1 MRSCWYGYSRQRL
14 GLQCLWQC
22 RDCLHRR
29 ASLHLGVDLSTQFL
43 PLVPDPF
50 EGALLPKLRCI
61 NSLLGPY
68 WITGSADAVQLWYH
82 LRINTTSKIYKYC
95 HHAEAQNFTLQ
106 NWKTDPKAYWKSQGQ
121 TTHSLCK
128 QGLINCELSFWLQ
141 FLINTIMADFPC
153 KWKSWAQSW
162 WSPANNSKYIKTK
175 FFLSQL

>member
-1 MRSCWYGYSRQRL
+1 MRSCWFGYSRQRL

-68 WITGSADAVQLWYH
+68 WITSSADAVQLWYH
-82 LRINTTSKIYKYC
+82 LLINTTSKIYVLPPRRGTKLYIAKLKDRSKK
-95 HHAEAQNFTLQ
+95 HIGSHRDKRL
-106 NWKTDPKAYWKSQGQ
+106 
-121 TTHSLCK
+121 THFASRDWSIVSWVSDCNSDKHYNGRFSL
-128 QGLINCELSFWLQ
+128 
-141 FLINTIMADFPC
+141 
-153 KWKSWAQSW
+153 
-162 WSPANNSKYIKTK
+162 
-175 FFLSQL
+175 